1 MYGVELKYYNFFLLN
16 SVNPMLSMFPRD
28 LTNDFRAENGVGSG
42 VASEKQTIKTLEEPP
57 EGPVQDVIVR
67 AVGPQTL
74 KIIWKVGQEDR
85 I

>member
-1 MYGVELKYYNFFLLN
+1 M
-16 SVNPMLSMFPRD
+16 
-28 LTNDFRAENGVGSG
+28 GSG

-57 EGPVQDVIVR
+57 EGPARDVIVR

-85 I
+85 R

>member
-1 MYGVELKYYNFFLLN
+1 M
-16 SVNPMLSMFPRD
+16 
-28 LTNDFRAENGVGSG
+28 GSG

-57 EGPVQDVIVR
+57 EGPARAVIVR

>member
-1 MYGVELKYYNFFLLN
+1 MIK
-16 SVNPMLSMFPRD
+16 SMFPRD
-28 LTNDFRAENGVGSG
+28 LTNDFRAENRVGSG

-57 EGPVQDVIVR
+57 EGPARDVIVR

-85 I
+85 R

>member
-1 MYGVELKYYNFFLLN
+1 MG
-16 SVNPMLSMFPRD
+16 
-28 LTNDFRAENGVGSG
+28 AG

-57 EGPVQDVIVR
+57 EGPARDVTVR